1 MASIF
6 RAEAVADGRLFESI
20 LRQTRSRN
28 VVAIRLALTVW
39 RAHWIVFSFV
49 GAHMP
54 PIQGVSCM
62 KRISSVFARL
72 TSWVENIWAGLN
84 PRTALVFARIAVIS
98 FFAFALTLM
107 LMPTQ
112 AMAQDEE
119 VCVVNQAAN
128 LRSGPGTS
136 QPRVGGATE
145 GATMTILE
153 ENATKS
159 WYLVQHTAL
168 GPVWISAFLCD
179 KAEASVA
186 SDLDMPWPPPVYVAG
201 GPGMPDVCHG
211 LCWNKETPGVLT
223 WYGPNRAEENIF
235 QSDVKFGDGTKSAIQ
250 RMRDG
255 EVTTVKFATTVAGNL
270 NVCPIGTLDGVALR
284 TLIGADCS
292 DDYIIQPGWHVIQG
306 NVGEF
311 AGFGVEFHGVGWAD
325 PSTPKIQNL
334 EECWTI
340 SSRIAT
346 WTCGESTEIILPP
359 SLLEA
364 MNEVHFIVAVEFE
377 TTVRGHFTNLCQGS
391 VTGTVNISTNGS
403 CRDHAVEAGMYI
415 YTPNP
420 NVDTVNGIGW
430 YAEEPLP

>member
-1 MASIF
+1 
-6 RAEAVADGRLFESI
+6 
-20 LRQTRSRN
+20 
-28 VVAIRLALTVW
+28 
-39 RAHWIVFSFV
+39 
-49 GAHMP
+49 
-54 PIQGVSCM
+54 M
-62 KRISSVFARL
+62 KRSSVFAQL

-98 FFAFALTLM
+98 FVAFTLTLM

-159 WYLVQHTAL
+159 WYMVQHTAL

-179 KAEASVA
+179 KADASVA
-186 SDLDMPWPPPVYVAG
+186 SDVYMPFPPPVYVAG
-201 GPGMPDVCHG
+201 GPGMPDNCAG
-211 LCWNKETPGVLT
+211 LCWNKETPGLLT

-235 QSDVKFGDGTKSAIQ
+235 QSDVQFGDGTKSPIQ
-250 RMRDG
+250 LMRDG

-270 NVCPIGTLDGVALR
+270 NVCPIGTLDGVALS
-284 TLIGADCS
+284 TLIGANCS
-292 DDYIIQPGWHVIQG
+292 DDYIIQPGWHVIRD

-334 EECWTI
+334 EECWIVRSGT
-340 SSRIAT
+340 AT
-346 WTCGESTEIILPP
+346 WDCDSGNEIILPP
-359 SLLEA
+359 SLLEG
-364 MNEVHFIVAVEFE
+364 MNQIHMIHTVKFE
-377 TTVRGHFTNLCQGS
+377 TTVDGQFTNLCQGT
-391 VTGTVNISTNGS
+391 VTGTVDIETDGN
-403 CRDHAVEAGMYI
+403 CRSYYAPKGPYI
-415 YTPNP
+415 YIPNP
-420 NVDTVNGIGW
+420 GVDNVNGIGW